1 MKLSYLEIKFIIK
14 SYKRFNGDLRSV
26 KSSFQIKTGNDISY
40 RNILKVISNV
50 NDLMRISIKNHDKN
64 INYGEKLAV

>member
-14 SYKRFNGDLRSV
+14 SYKRFNYDLRSV

-40 RNILKVISNV
+40 RDILKVISNV
-50 NDLMRISIKNHDKN
+50 NNLMRISIENHNKN